1 MAVPKLRVMLSVT
14 KATAWGVHIADPEG
28 HPLTDSTDM
37 RVDATALDELL
48 LLRDGLL
55 THDEVSPPEAPLGT
69 TFVDLEGV
77 PVATVTQDGYAWHD
91 DDSRAFARL
100 YGTPQAGDDSRHAL
114 WVDQPSTRLIE
125 LARHGSVL
133 FVPTSPSHLLG
144 HRAASAVHSALA
156 AARARPDLTVIA
168 VPVDLGSHPQRQRMI
183 DEAFGVSRSE
193 LVSDIEKATATGT
206 FILLTGLSGSGKS
219 TIARALR
226 EDLVARGETVTL
238 LDGDQVRRELSSGLG
253 FSPADRDTNVRRIG
267 WVGAEIAAHGGVVVA
282 CPIAPYDAT
291 RRQVRRM
298 VEQAG
303 ARMILVHVATPVQEC
318 ERRDRKGLYAKARA
332 GEIPD
337 FTGLSAP
344 YEVPTDADLVID
356 TTHVSA
362 ENAVTR
368 IIDLLKGTRR

>member
-1 MAVPKLRVMLSVT
+1 
-14 KATAWGVHIADPEG
+14 
-28 HPLTDSTDM
+28 
-37 RVDATALDELL
+37 
-48 LLRDGLL
+48 
-55 THDEVSPPEAPLGT
+55 
-69 TFVDLEGV
+69 
-77 PVATVTQDGYAWHD
+77 
-91 DDSRAFARL
+91 
-100 YGTPQAGDDSRHAL
+100 
-114 WVDQPSTRLIE
+114 
-125 LARHGSVL
+125 
-133 FVPTSPSHLLG
+133 
-144 HRAASAVHSALA
+144 
-156 AARARPDLTVIA
+156 
-168 VPVDLGSHPQRQRMI
+168 MI

-193 LVSDIEKATATGT
+193 RVSDIEKATATGT
-206 FILLTGLSGSGKS
+206 FILLTGLSASGKS

-337 FTGLSAP
+337 FTGISAP